1 MLEGRLLVS
10 AIMLVAFATA
20 VGLSFTY
27 APEAR
32 FLPLVIGVPGLLLSA
47 IQLVSE
53 MRNKDPAPAVTSEEH
68 KREGQMFV
76 WFIGFVGGLVLF
88 GFLYAGPA
96 LVAAYLYFSGRERW
110 YVALAG
116 AVFAWAV
123 LYGVFDW
130 FLGLPLF
137 EGLFFQWIFG

>member
-1 MLEGRLLVS
+1 MLEGRILVS
-10 AIMLVAFATA
+10 AIMLVAFTAA

-32 FLPLVIGVPGLLLSA
+32 LLPLVIGIPGLLLSA
-47 IQLVSE
+47 IQLFAE
-53 MRNKDPAPAVTSEEH
+53 LRIKNPPPAVTSEEH
-68 KREGQMFV
+68 AREGRMFA
-76 WFIGFVGGLVLF
+76 WFIGFVAALVLF

-116 AVFAWAV
+116 AVFAWTV
-123 LYGVFDW
+123 LYGIFDW

-137 EGLFFQWIFG
+137 EGLIIQYVFG

>member
-1 MLEGRLLVS
+1 MLEGRILVS

-32 FLPLVIGVPGLLLSA
+32 FLPLVIGIPGLLLSA
-47 IQLVSE
+47 IQFVNELRSRQPV
-53 MRNKDPAPAVTSEEH
+53 PAVTREEH
-68 KREGQMFV
+68 SREARMFV

-96 LVAAYLYFSGRERW
+96 LVAAYLYFSGREKW
-110 YVALAG
+110 YVALAA
-116 AVFAWAV
+116 AVFAWV
-123 LYGVFDW
+123 ILYGVFDW

-137 EGLFFQWIFG
+137 EGLVFQYLLG

>member
-1 MLEGRLLVS
+1 MLEGRILVS
-10 AIMLVAFATA
+10 AIMLAVFAAA

-27 APEAR
+27 APETR
-32 FLPLVIGVPGLLLSA
+32 FLPLVIGIPGLLLSA
-47 IQLVSE
+47 IQFAKELRDRPVHE
-53 MRNKDPAPAVTSEEH
+53 VTGEEH
-68 KREGQMFV
+68 KREARMFG
-76 WFIGFVGGLVLF
+76 WFIAFVGGLVLF
-88 GFLYAGPA
+88 GFLYAGPV
-96 LVAAYLYFSGRERW
+96 LVAAYLYFSGREKW

-137 EGLFFQWIFG
+137 EGLVFQWIFG

>member
-10 AIMLVAFATA
+10 AIMVAVFAIA

-32 FLPLVIGVPGLLLSA
+32 LLPLVIGIPGLLLSA
-47 IQLVSE
+47 IQLVTE
-53 MRNKDPAPAVTSEEH
+53 LRERNPAPVVTTEEH
-68 KREGQMFV
+68 SREGRMFV
-76 WFIGFVGGLVLF
+76 WFIGFVAALVLF

-116 AVFAWAV
+116 AGFAWAV

-137 EGLFFQWIFG
+137 EGLVFQYLFG

>member
-10 AIMLVAFATA
+10 AIMLLAFGAA
-20 VGLSFTY
+20 VGLSFAY

-32 FLPLVIGVPGLLLSA
+32 FLPLVIGIPGLLLST
-47 IQLVSE
+47 IQLIKELREKNPEPV
-53 MRNKDPAPAVTSEEH
+53 VTREEH
-68 KREGQMFV
+68 SREGRMFI
-76 WFIGFVGGLVLF
+76 WFLGFVGALVLF

-116 AVFAWAV
+116 AVFALAV

-137 EGLFFQWIFG
+137 EGLVFQYLFG

>member
-1 MLEGRLLVS
+1 MLEGRILVS

-32 FLPLVIGVPGLLLSA
+32 LLPLVIGVPGLLLSA
-47 IQLVSE
+47 IQLVVE
-53 MRNKDPAPAVTSEEH
+53 LKDKHPTPAVTAEEH
-68 KREGQMFV
+68 SREGRMFA
-76 WFIGFVGGLVLF
+76 WFIGFVAALVLF
-88 GFLYAGPA
+88 GFLYAVPA

-116 AVFAWAV
+116 AAFAWVV

-137 EGLFFQWIFG
+137 DGLVFQYVFG